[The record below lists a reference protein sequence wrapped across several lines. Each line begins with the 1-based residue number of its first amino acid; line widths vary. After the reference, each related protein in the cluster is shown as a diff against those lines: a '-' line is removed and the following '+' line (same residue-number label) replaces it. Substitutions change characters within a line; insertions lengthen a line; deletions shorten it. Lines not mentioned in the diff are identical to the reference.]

1 MKTVILTLTLST
13 IAFVALPSSSASAQ
27 EDIVRD
33 PSAEPVPV
41 GPGALPGDLPPPR
54 SDNDPRPLV
63 AAPMAENGPG
73 VTSQAGIGG
82 TQAYGRVG
90 VLELGGSA
98 GMTIANTFNRVE
110 LAPSVGLFI
119 ADNLQ
124 LSVIGVYSRFHVD
137 GENGVAGRTATEFK
151 LLLEP
156 SYHLPLSQTLFAF
169 AGVGAG
175 VAYLSKQ
182 ETGFAMQPRLG
193 LNLLVGRS
201 GILTPSFNVAYST
214 VDAISTPGGTVLGVQ
229 TSYGIN
235 VGYTVMY

>member
-1 MKTVILTLTLST
+1 MKTVILTLALSAV
-13 IAFVALPSSSASAQ
+13 AFVATPMNSASA

-33 PSAEPVPV
+33 PVAQASPI
-41 GPGALPGDLPPPR
+41 GAGAAPGDLPPPR
-54 SDNDPRPLV
+54 SDNDPRPMV
-63 AAPMAENGPG
+63 AAPMAATGPG
-73 VTSQAGIGG
+73 ITSQAGIGG

-119 ADNLQ
+119 ADNLE

-137 GENGVAGRTATEFK
+137 GKNGVGGVSATEFK

-175 VAYLSKQ
+175 VAYLSQQ
-182 ETGFAMQPRLG
+182 ETGFALQPRLG

-201 GILTPSFNVAYST
+201 GILTPSFNAAYST
-214 VDAISTPGGTVLGVQ
+214 VDAISTPNGTVLGVQ

-235 VGYTVMY
+235 IGYTVMY